1 MWLVFQYMPT
11 LKTIWLCLT
20 GLKLSDGRFGIL
32 HSLTVKL
39 LSGFTA
45 LY

>member
-1 MWLVFQYMPT
+1 MACVPIYAT

-20 GLKLSDGRFGIL
+20 GLRLSDGRFNIL

-39 LSGFTA
+39 LTAFTA